1 MNGSRITLT
10 GLEMGQK
17 PLKDKIFSLGN
28 YTADGDTWHVAVCF
42 SPLGE
47 LTFVESC
54 LEKGL
59 QKSFLL
65 DAVAA
70 AALNHAQ
77 NSFYQGKFDGEM
89 TE

>member
-1 MNGSRITLT
+1 MERK
-10 GLEMGQK
+10 Q
-17 PLKDKIFSLGN
+17 LKNKIFSLGS

-77 NSFYQGKFDGEM
+77 NSFYQGKFDEEM
-89 TE
+89 AE